1 MIMYAT
7 HKHHLKLLLSSLSLE
22 LLLQIRLM
30 VGAAIAEA
38 NGIVP
43 PGWVQAGLT
52 VPYVLQFPLAPA
64 EGLLL
69 VSQGFTAGKT
79 GVYVRVMLTAV
90 LWLAVFQT
98 ALHM

>member
-1 MIMYAT
+1 
-7 HKHHLKLLLSSLSLE
+7 
-22 LLLQIRLM
+22 M

-38 NGIVP
+38 NGIAP

-79 GVYVRVMLTAV
+79 GVCGVYSQLLTEV
-90 LWLAVFQT
+90 LSHLEQYCYITT
-98 ALHM
+98 A